1 MRKRIVSLWALS
13 WPVAAGAGF
22 AALDLPGS
30 QLIALSH
37 DGCVAAGSLVGREA
51 GGFRWTAGGRVEL
64 LREAVT
70 VRGLSASGRY
80 VSGSLL
86 DAQARQVAAYWD
98 AVGRPHA
105 LGHLSGSAAV
115 GQVSEAFGISDEPRA
130 VGSTRRASRG
140 SAAFVWTPDDG
151 MRELPA
157 PPQASARALGLGD
170 GRRIYGWMQT
180 ADGLNGMVWES
191 GQPRVLSGAGG
202 EPIGELLGADHRG
215 EILLGVSARDDGSR
229 VAYRWTA
236 SAGVHTFASAADI
249 AQRYLFASS
258 DDGRIMVGGSGTGDR
273 SQAMVWLEGR
283 SFLSLERLLAERGI
297 ALPPGWH
304 PAVLTAISGD
314 GERVA
319 GWGRIGERLDSFVV
333 DLGTREAAR
342 ACAAK

>member
-1 MRKRIVSLWALS
+1 VHKRIVCLLAVV
-13 WPVAAGAGF
+13 WPAAAQAGF
-22 AALDLPGS
+22 TALDLPGS

-37 DGCVAAGSLVGREA
+37 DGCIAAGSLVGREA

-98 AVGRPHA
+98 ATGRPHA
-105 LGHLSGSAAV
+105 LGHLSGSAAL

-140 SAAFVWTPDDG
+140 SAAFVWTPDEG

-157 PPQASARALGLGD
+157 PPQTSARALGLGD
-170 GRRIYGWMQT
+170 GRRIYGWLQT
-180 ADGLNGMVWES
+180 GGSLNGVVWES
-191 GQPRVLSGAGG
+191 GRARALSGAGG

-215 EILLGVSARDDGSR
+215 EILLGVSARNDGGR
-229 VAYRWTA
+229 VAYRWTDA
-236 SAGVHTFASAADI
+236 AGVETLAPVTDV

-258 DDGRIMVGGSGTGDR
+258 DDGRVMVGGSGTGER
-273 SQAMVWLEGR
+273 SQALVWLQGR
-283 SFLSLERLLAERGI
+283 AFLSLERLLSERGI
-297 ALPPGWH
+297 ALPADWH

-314 GERVA
+314 GERLA
-319 GWGRIGERLDSFVV
+319 GWGRVGERLDSFVV
-333 DLGTREAAR
+333 DLGSRDAAR
-342 ACAAK
+342 VCAAK